1 MRLNSHQQQLLWNAS
16 SKNVANKNLSPL
28 AISRKI
34 DEALVKLH
42 AENPTAFITTVHEDV
57 NGETIFKGI
66 PALLRDRMFYD
77 EPLSIRRDAYK
88 SFIKKMK

>member
-1 MRLNSHQQQLLWNAS
+1 MRLNDYQRQLLWNAS
-16 SKNVANKNLSPL
+16 SKNVANRNLSPL

-34 DEALVKLH
+34 DEVVAKLH
-42 AENPTAFITTVHEDV
+42 EENPTAFITTAHEGLD
-57 NGETIFKGI
+57 GEIYFKGI
-66 PALLRDRMFYD
+66 DGILRDRMFYD